1 MHPEQLGPQEITL
14 LTAWGHNSIFRSNER
29 HLHRCH
35 RDNLG
40 WWTRAE
46 GCKAQRVVF
55 LLSLGFHFFPLRH
68 HHVDT
73 HLARNIGEILKYLL
87 EIFQQLG

>member
-1 MHPEQLGPQEITL
+1 
-14 LTAWGHNSIFRSNER
+14 
-29 HLHRCH
+29 
-35 RDNLG
+35 
-40 WWTRAE
+40 
-46 GCKAQRVVF
+46 
-55 LLSLGFHFFPLRH
+55 LRH